1 MKKAEDKMRPEYDFS
16 RGRRGKYAGKEIRI
30 VGAEGGSVS
39 QPGGEP
45 DEFEAA
51 YDEKF
56 TDTLDLDTWTLG
68 EDLAST
74 IGRLEEEVAEAVKKE
89 DEYRR
94 QVRKVV
100 FQRLKELRGSSDV
113 PKNAGV
119 WQARTS
125 DLERIHTGLLF
136 NGGVEAC
143 DGTSVI
149 HDTIPLTITQI
160 GVCLVSYQGQLGSWA
175 HRLFRRDLRT
185 RVKDP
190 VEEVLTVLERR
201 EKRGGQGLEEDD
213 ESLSS
218 MARRGIMAY
227 AERAILREK
236 SSAPW
241 RMGHGS
247 PIPHE
252 LFRGLWS
259 SKGERIKVAL
269 DLIRWYALEHKK
281 FIFVP
286 SAPAK
291 RHLLMIGNALRPLE
305 FAIIR
310 TLKPELDYRITTG
323 HYREESGVPTELKK
337 FSKEVGPTVVEGVYR
352 VWEAAP
358 PYLFYAHADF
368 AEMAAHIAMADSL
381 LQEHRGFPMLIDLA
395 DMVCR
400 ATFGVDEFLSSVQ
413 TAYTDAGEPFRYLGE
428 RETRTR

>member
-1 MKKAEDKMRPEYDFS
+1 MKKADDRMRPEYDFG
-16 RGRRGKYAGKEIRI
+16 RGRRGKYAGKEIRV
-30 VGAEGGSVS
+30 VGAEGEDAS
-39 QPGGEP
+39 QSAAAP

-94 QVRKVV
+94 RTRAVV
-100 FQRLKELRGSSDV
+100 FQRLKELRGSPDV
-113 PKNAGV
+113 PKNAGL

-160 GVCLVSYQGQLGSWA
+160 GVCLVSYQGQQGSWA
-175 HRLFRRDLRT
+175 HRLYRRDLRAKF
-185 RVKDP
+185 KDP
-190 VEEVLTVLERR
+190 VEEVLTLLERR
-201 EKRGGQGLEEDD
+201 EKRESQGLDD
-213 ESLSS
+213 ERSLSQL
-218 MARRGIMAY
+218 ARRGIMAY

-236 SSAPW
+236 SKAVW
-241 RMGHGS
+241 RMGHGN
-247 PIPHE
+247 PAPYE
-252 LFRGLWS
+252 LLTGLWAS
-259 SKGERIKVAL
+259 RPERIEISME
-269 DLIRWYALEHKK
+269 LIRWYAEHKK
-281 FIFVP
+281 FVFVP
-286 SAPAK
+286 SAPRK
-291 RHLLMIGNALRPLE
+291 RHWQTIGNALRPLE
-305 FAIIR
+305 FAIIQ
-310 TLKPELDYRITTG
+310 TLKPELENMIRTG
-323 HYREESGVPTELKK
+323 GYREESGALPAMRELRD
-337 FSKEVGPTVVEGVYR
+337 EVGPEIVVGVYR

-358 PYLFYAHADF
+358 PYLFYAHADY
-368 AEMAAHIAMADSL
+368 AELAAHIAMADSL

-395 DMVCR
+395 DKVCQV
-400 ATFGVDEFLSSVQ
+400 TFGVDEFLSSMQ
-413 TAYTDAGEPFRYLGE
+413 TVYADAGEPFRYLGE